1 VSSHHLLMPK
11 MEVEI
16 FGKKIS
22 EKREVKRR
30 RRRR

>member
-1 VSSHHLLMPK
+1 MPK